1 MTLYRVQLR
10 DAAVA
15 ALQAANT
22 LAGSNILVNHSLPTA
37 LDKLPAI
44 AVTAP
49 RDRATSNNRGATDYT
64 RVTTLAIR
72 GQLCGET
79 PEIVGTYLDEL
90 AEQIELAIMQDL
102 NLQGMITQVVTI
114 DTDQIITSQT
124 REHTGEIRFLFG
136 LEYIEEYPPAGTPL
150 TTLTG
155 QMQANGNADFAGMQ
169 VLPTLN

>member
-79 PEIVGTYLDEL
+79 PEAVGTYLDEL

-155 QMQANGNADFAGMQ
+155 QIQANGNADFAGMQ
-169 VLPTLN
+169 VLSTLN